1 MAETALATLNGLMT
15 ATQAEVELPEPTQA
29 LLSRK
34 TVVIRRI
41 PASTYR
47 ALFPFLPA
55 AVVDGGGPEEAALTD
70 KERLKLQTERELH
83 WLETAPSAERV
94 KYRVDLEQVKFRA
107 LALCLVEPR
116 MTEAEVERLGDEIQ
130 PVFIRLLEIS
140 GLRRKPEPEP
150 AVEAAAG

>member
-1 MAETALATLNGLMT
+1 MAEPSLATLNGLMT

-41 PASTYR
+41 PASTFR

-55 AVVDGGGPEEAALTD
+55 AVVVGDPEEAGMTD
-70 KERLKLQTERELH
+70 EERRTRQREREMH
-83 WLETAPSAERV
+83 WLETAPAAERV

-116 MTEAEVERLGDEIQ
+116 MTEAEVERLGDEIT
-130 PVFIRLLEIS
+130 PVYVRLLEIS
-140 GLRRKPEPEP
+140 GLITKAEP
-150 AVEAAAG
+150 AVEAPAG

>member
-1 MAETALATLNGLMT
+1 MAESALATLNGLMT

-41 PASTYR
+41 PASTFR

-55 AVVDGGGPEEAALTD
+55 AVVDGGPDEAGMTDEERRT
-70 KERLKLQTERELH
+70 RQREREIH
-83 WLETAPSAERV
+83 WMETAPAAERV
-94 KYRVDLEQVKFRA
+94 KYRLDLEQVKFRA

-116 MTEAEVERLGDEIQ
+116 MTEVEVERLGDEIM
-130 PVFIRLLEIS
+130 PIYIRLLEIS
-140 GLRRKPEPEP
+140 GLLAKAEPV
-150 AVEAAAG
+150 AEAPSG

>member
-1 MAETALATLNGLMT
+1 MADSALATLNGLMT

-41 PASTYR
+41 PASTFR

-55 AVVDGGGPEEAALTD
+55 AVVEQGPDEAALTD
-70 KERLKLQTERELH
+70 EERRLRQREREVR
-83 WLETAPSAERV
+83 WMETAPAAERV
-94 KYRVDLEQVKFRA
+94 KYRLDLEQVKFRA

-116 MTEAEVERLGDEIQ
+116 MTEAEVERLGDEIM
-130 PVFIRLLEIS
+130 PVYIRLLEIS
-140 GLRRKPEPEP
+140 GLITKAEP
-150 AVEAAAG
+150 AVEAATG